1 MAQYGLSQSPVFK
14 ESGDMYETSPFG
26 MRTLNGKTYKHCGVD
41 VVRYVGYNALATI
54 VAIADGKVTAV
65 KNTVTGVD
73 HRRNLEGNY
82 VCIDHGGGMVSKYF
96 HLKHGSIPASI
107 RAGVTV
113 HKGDVIGYMGNTGD
127 SYGAHLHF
135 QLEQNGTPIDGAPY
149 LKGQKVIG
157 TLESD
162 LAVLQKKGV
171 INSPAYWLQTAPRVQ
186 YLSELIHNMAVKL
199 G

>member
-1 MAQYGLSQSPVFK
+1 MARYGLSQSPVFK
-14 ESGDMYETSPFG
+14 EPGDMNETSAFWE
-26 MRTLNGKTYKHCGVD
+26 MRGNVPHKGVD
-41 VVRYVGYNALATI
+41 VVRFAGWNTTATI

-96 HLKHGSIPASI
+96 HLKHGSIPANI
-107 RAGVTV
+107 HVGVTV
-113 HKGDVIGYMGNTGD
+113 HKGDTIGYMGNTGD

-135 QLEQNGTPIDGAPY
+135 QLERNGTPIDGAPY

-162 LAVLQKKGV
+162 LAVLQKHGV

-186 YLSELIHNMAVKL
+186 YLPELIHNVAEALK
-199 G
+199 

>member
-1 MAQYGLSQSPVFK
+1 
-14 ESGDMYETSPFG
+14 
-26 MRTLNGKTYKHCGVD
+26 
-41 VVRYVGYNALATI
+41 
-54 VAIADGKVTAV
+54 
-65 KNTVTGVD
+65 
-73 HRRNLEGNY
+73 
-82 VCIDHGGGMVSKYF
+82 
-96 HLKHGSIPASI
+96 
-107 RAGVTV
+107 
-113 HKGDVIGYMGNTGD
+113 MGNTGD

-186 YLSELIHNMAVKL
+186 YLPELIHNMAVKL